1 LREAACAPA
10 WAAIGRSA
18 SRRFRDAPRKRTND
32 VAKREDRIAFRLEC
46 TACKSPNYTT
56 TKNKRNDPERMTL
69 KKFCPRCRTH
79 HEHRETKISG
89 QG

>member
-1 LREAACAPA
+1 LRQEAFALA
-10 WAAIGRSA
+10 WAAIGRSVP
-18 SRRFRDAPRKRTND
+18 RLPRNAPRKRTND